1 MSLLAKLEEGTKT
14 IHFLVE
20 NCRLF
25 AAREEYDRLKG
36 FVNVSDSDELRLWE
50 EFSELHTTMIIRSD
64 EIKGV
69 IRDCSEVC
77 DDSWTLGNELLGVK
91 THYRVEDDGFLCL
104 RLEGLQEIILSSNR
118 LLSYMRLSYIKNGCR
133 LLKNLPF

>member
-14 IHFLVE
+14 IYFLVE

-91 THYRVEDDGFLCL
+91 THYRVEDDGFF
-104 RLEGLQEIILSSNR
+104 
-118 LLSYMRLSYIKNGCR
+118 MPKT
-133 LLKNLPF
+133 